1 MSNLIDKIVTKLVSH
16 TCPMSARVPCLHVS
30 QVESLH
36 EVYLLLDTDE
46 AAAAVQLRESLDTLH
61 QGEARLHINVSH
73 CSIMMCQAVRTTGCC
88 TRSAAAWS
96 ARPARRSWTGRGRG
110 CASPRL

>member
-16 TCPMSARVPCLHVS
+16 TCHESRVPCVHVS
-30 QVESLH
+30 QVCGLH

-61 QGEARLHINVSH
+61 QGEASHNINISQ
-73 CSIMMCQAVRTTGCC
+73 CSIKM
-88 TRSAAAWS
+88 
-96 ARPARRSWTGRGRG
+96 
-110 CASPRL
+110 

>member
-16 TCPMSARVPCLHVS
+16 TCPMSARVSCLHVS

-61 QGEARLHINVSH
+61 QGEPGVISMSH
-73 CSIMMCQAVRTTGCC
+73 T
-88 TRSAAAWS
+88 AAS
-96 ARPARRSWTGRGRG
+96 
-110 CASPRL
+110 

>member
-1 MSNLIDKIVTKLVSH
+1 MSTR
-16 TCPMSARVPCLHVS
+16 A

-61 QGEARLHINVSH
+61 QGEPGVISMSH
-73 CSIMMCQAVRTTGCC
+73 T
-88 TRSAAAWS
+88 AAS
-96 ARPARRSWTGRGRG
+96 
-110 CASPRL
+110 

>member
-1 MSNLIDKIVTKLVSH
+1 MFMSNLIDKIVTKLVSH
-16 TCPMSARVPCLHVS
+16 TCPMSTRVPCLHVS

-61 QGEARLHINVSH
+61 QGEPGVISMSH
-73 CSIMMCQAVRTTGCC
+73 T
-88 TRSAAAWS
+88 AAS
-96 ARPARRSWTGRGRG
+96 
-110 CASPRL
+110 